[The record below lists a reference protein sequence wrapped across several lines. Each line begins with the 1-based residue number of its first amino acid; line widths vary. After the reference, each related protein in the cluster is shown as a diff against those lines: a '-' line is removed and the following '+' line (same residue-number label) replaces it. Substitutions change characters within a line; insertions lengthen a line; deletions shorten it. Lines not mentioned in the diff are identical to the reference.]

1 MRFRF
6 VLAFALLAS
15 SLPASAAVK
24 PEEAI
29 DHPALLAQLEDGA
42 RTARPRE
49 QCYLYTQIVHI
60 MTEIAGRKL
69 AQGETEE
76 AAAVLKQV
84 QHYADLIHLAL
95 ARDTRRLRET
105 EMLMQ
110 TTTHRLGQ
118 YLHLASSDD
127 KPALEATL
135 AQLDRVN
142 EELLTQV
149 FQH

>member
-1 MRFRF
+1 MRFRV
-6 VLAFALLAS
+6 VLVFALLAS
-15 SLPASAAVK
+15 SLPVSAAVK
-24 PEEAI
+24 PEDAI
-29 DHPALLAQLEDGA
+29 DHPALLAQLEDEA

-60 MTEIAGRKL
+60 MTEIAGRRL
-69 AQGETEE
+69 AEGETEE

-84 QHYADLIHLAL
+84 QHYAELIHLAL

-118 YLHLASSDD
+118 CLHLASSDD
-127 KPALEATL
+127 RPALQATL